1 MWLMGKRRYNP
12 LANLQGFVNL
22 TNKKRKTAK
31 PEAPSGS
38 NKPVGKENSEKGNYD
53 VSSKL
58 ICWIVLNVVTQMAI
72 GSPEGRLSPAS
83 FRSYQSA
90 MEGLES
96 EVEPGS
102 QDDDE
107 DHDDAGP
114 IDDSDSEQSDS
125 EPEKPRR
132 RGTFLPAP
140 TLEQVEDAAWDL
152 QDILKPPRTD
162 TTRPFKDPSLDKKNP
177 ESVLKICEPS
187 VWILSV

>member
-1 MWLMGKRRYNP
+1 
-12 LANLQGFVNL
+12 
-22 TNKKRKTAK
+22 
-31 PEAPSGS
+31 
-38 NKPVGKENSEKGNYD
+38 
-53 VSSKL
+53 
-58 ICWIVLNVVTQMAI
+58 MAI

-140 TLEQVEDAAWDL
+140 TLEQVEDAARDL
-152 QDILKPPRTD
+152 QDTLKPPRTD
-162 TTRPFKDPSLDKKNP
+162 TTRHYKDPSLDKKSQKHLEDMRTFCLNFIRL
-177 ESVLKICEPS
+177 EKNKQASGTDSRKNSWTAASVET
-187 VWILSV
+187 ILLY